1 MKRLLD
7 WVQGFALALG
17 GPGVFLIA
25 FLDSSF
31 LSFPEVVDLLI
42 IWLTIQ
48 HPPRMIYYA
57 LLATL
62 GSIAGCLFLF
72 LIARKGGD
80 AFLRRRLHERH
91 LERATGVVRKY
102 GLLSVLVP
110 SLLPPPAPFKIFVL
124 AAGVAQVRVV
134 DFVLAV
140 TIGRGI
146 RYFGEGLLALWY
158 GERAVAFLRDNAR
171 QVGVWMAVVALVL
184 GVGAV
189 LWQRRKRAPGRS
201 EGTEITETLTTEKRN

>member
-62 GSIAGCLFLF
+62 GSIAGCLFSF
-72 LIARKGGD
+72 VIARKGGD

-91 LERATGVVRKY
+91 IERATGVVRKY

-140 TIGRGI
+140 TIGRGL
-146 RYFGEGLLALWY
+146 RCPSA
-158 GERAVAFLRDNAR
+158 RAPR
-171 QVGVWMAVVALVL
+171 AVVAELL
-184 GVGAV
+184 RDHARKWRRGWPAPRSCSGWAGSSGSAV
-189 LWQRRKRAPGRS
+189 AARPVRPAPTACPAIIDGIRGS
-201 EGTEITETLTTEKRN
+201 HL

>member
-1 MKRLLD
+1 M
-7 WVQGFALALG
+7 
-17 GPGVFLIA
+17 
-25 FLDSSF
+25 
-31 LSFPEVVDLLI
+31 
-42 IWLTIQ
+42 
-48 HPPRMIYYA
+48 
-57 LLATL
+57 
-62 GSIAGCLFLF
+62 
-72 LIARKGGD
+72 
-80 AFLRRRLHERH
+80 
-91 LERATGVVRKY
+91 RKY

-171 QVGVWMAVVALVL
+171 QVGLWMAVVALVL

-189 LWQRRKRAPGRS
+189 LWQRRKRALGS
-201 EGTEITETLTTEKRN
+201 EGTELTETLTTEKRN